1 MYKYVNKTQKI
12 QTAVTLKTFGI
23 VLGTK
28 VKTFIRSEWFFLEL
42 RIALILTW
50 KKTLLSCEVGVM
62 RMLMELVQVAKEIP
76 WEVLAKVIM
85 CPASYIKLCVHD
97 DWLNSHN

>member
-1 MYKYVNKTQKI
+1 M
-12 QTAVTLKTFGI
+12 QTGVILNPLGI
-23 VLGTK
+23 ILGTK
-28 VKTFIRSEWFFLEL
+28 VKTFIWSEWFFLEL
-42 RIALILTW
+42 RVALLVTW

-62 RMLMELVQVAKEIP
+62 RLLMDLVQVAKEIP

-85 CPASYIKLCVHD
+85 CPASYIKLCVHG